1 MVWVRSD
8 CPYKIVHKLS
18 ELQTLLKRGASMP
31 ESFFNLGVR
40 FLAYREAKGM
50 KWHNKKVVK
59 HNMDL
64 RFCVSYIFMIKVSHT
79 HILSICKHFDQ
90 IDLAVLHIS

>member
-1 MVWVRSD
+1 
-8 CPYKIVHKLS
+8 
-18 ELQTLLKRGASMP
+18 
-31 ESFFNLGVR
+31 
-40 FLAYREAKGM
+40 M

-79 HILSICKHFDQ
+79 HILSICKNFDQ
-90 IDLAVLHIS
+90 IDLVVLHISKRWIYCVAKSTVNHSLLKSWVKRLEDGKLYNMM

>member
-1 MVWVRSD
+1 
-8 CPYKIVHKLS
+8 
-18 ELQTLLKRGASMP
+18 MP

-40 FLAYREAKGM
+40 FLTYREAKGV

-59 HNMDL
+59 RNMDL

-79 HILSICKHFDQ
+79 HT
-90 IDLAVLHIS
+90 HIVYL

>member
-1 MVWVRSD
+1 
-8 CPYKIVHKLS
+8 
-18 ELQTLLKRGASMP
+18 MP

-40 FLAYREAKGM
+40 FLANREAKGM

-64 RFCVSYIFMIKVSHT
+64 RFCVSYIFMIKVSLTHT
-79 HILSICKHFDQ
+79 YIVYL
-90 IDLAVLHIS
+90 

>member
-1 MVWVRSD
+1 
-8 CPYKIVHKLS
+8 
-18 ELQTLLKRGASMP
+18 MP

-40 FLAYREAKGM
+40 FLSYREAKGM

-59 HNMDL
+59 HNMDV

-79 HILSICKHFDQ
+79 YIVYL
-90 IDLAVLHIS
+90 